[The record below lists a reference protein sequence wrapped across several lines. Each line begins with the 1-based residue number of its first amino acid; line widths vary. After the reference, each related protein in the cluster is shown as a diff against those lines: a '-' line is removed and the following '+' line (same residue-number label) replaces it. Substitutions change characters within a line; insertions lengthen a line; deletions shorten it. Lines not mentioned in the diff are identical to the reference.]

1 MTDVLMFIE
10 DPGAV
15 NFMAPVIPALRA
27 LGLETAVRVTGA
39 AAAFIGREDLGHAQ
53 PPEGDA
59 KAVLAAVKP
68 RIVLTGTSENMQSL
82 GFDLTVIARARGLP
96 TAAMVDGPSN
106 AAARFRGDAGH
117 ALAFAPDHILVP
129 DAATAASFVALG
141 HPQTRVTVC
150 GHPHYDWVRGQTAAF
165 TREGRKNIRT
175 RVLHDVPDAA
185 HVLVFAAEVST
196 GLIPAQY
203 RRSESYTIHGSGLND
218 FRSEIVIEELLDAVA
233 LLDPKPYT
241 VLRLHPKN
249 TREELAQ
256 FHGKFDAVSEGG
268 SALDLVFAA
277 DAVVGMTSILL
288 AEAAIVGRPV
298 LAILPRL
305 IEYEWLPSI
314 VRGQIPFATTRV
326 QVQEGIAA
334 LLSHR
339 VDANV
344 ATIAFE
350 PNAAAHAADI
360 VARLLTL

>member
-10 DPGAV
+10 DPGAA
-15 NFMAPVIPALRA
+15 NFMVPVIPALHAR
-27 LGLETAVRVTGA
+27 GLSAAVRVTGA
-39 AAAFIGREDLGHAQ
+39 AAVYISGGGIADVCE
-53 PPEGDA
+53 PEGDA
-59 KAVLAAVKP
+59 DAMIAAIQP

-82 GFDLTVIARARGLP
+82 GFSLTLAARKRGLP
-96 TAAMVDGPSN
+96 TVAMVDGPSN
-106 AAARFRGDAGH
+106 AALRFRGDADH
-117 ALAFAPDHILVP
+117 ALAFAPDLILVP

-141 HPQTRVTVC
+141 HPNTGVIVC
-150 GHPHYDWVRGQTAAF
+150 GHPHYDWVRARADEF
-165 TREGRKNIRT
+165 EREGRQAVRN
-175 RVLHDVPDAA
+175 RVFGDIPADAR
-185 HVLVFAAEVST
+185 VVVFAAEVST

-203 RRSESYTIHGSGLND
+203 RRSGEYTLHGAGRND
-218 FRSEIVIEELLDAVA
+218 FRSEIVIEELLDALA
-233 LLDPKPYT
+233 LLAPKPYA

-249 TREELAQ
+249 TQEELAQ
-256 FHGKFDAVSEGG
+256 FHGRFDAVSEGG

-298 LAILPRL
+298 LAILPRPM
-305 IEYEWLPSI
+305 EYEWLPSI

-339 VDANV
+339 IDAGV

-350 PNAAAHAADI
+350 PNAATHAADI
-360 VARLLTL
+360 VASRL

>member
-27 LGLETAVRVTGA
+27 RGLSVAVRVTGA
-39 AAAFIGREDLGHAQ
+39 AAAFIGRDDLTDAR
-53 PPEGDA
+53 PPESDA
-59 KAVLAAVKP
+59 GAVLAAVNP

-82 GFDLTVIARARGLP
+82 GFGLTLAARSRGLP
-96 TAAMVDGPSN
+96 TVAMVDGPSN
-106 AAARFRGDAGH
+106 AAARFQGDAAH

-141 HPQTRVTVC
+141 HPKAGVMVC
-150 GHPHYDWVRGQTAAF
+150 GHPHYDWVRGCADVFA
-165 TREGRKNIRT
+165 REGRRGVRN
-175 RVLHDVPDAA
+175 RVLGDVPADA

-196 GLIPAQY
+196 GLVPAQY
-203 RRSESYTIHGSGLND
+203 RRSDSYTIHGSGQNH
-218 FRSEIVIEELLDAVA
+218 FRSEIVIEELLGAVA
-233 LLDPKPYT
+233 LLEPRPTT

-288 AEAAIVGRPV
+288 AEAAIIGRPV

-326 QVQEGIAA
+326 QVQEGVAA

-339 VDANV
+339 VEADV

-360 VARLLTL
+360 VARLL